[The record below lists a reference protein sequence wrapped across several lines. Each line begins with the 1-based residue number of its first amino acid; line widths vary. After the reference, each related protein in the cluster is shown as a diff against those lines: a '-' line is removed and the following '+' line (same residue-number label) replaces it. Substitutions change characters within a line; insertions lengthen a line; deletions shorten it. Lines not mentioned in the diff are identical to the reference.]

1 MLKILHV
8 EDHPVVREGTKLL
21 LRNAFDQL
29 VVGEAGTGKQALES
43 LRKEHWDVVILD
55 LSLPDIPGLDVL
67 KRAKRTKPGVPIL
80 VLSYYP
86 EEMYGARVLKAGA
99 AGYMHKGC
107 PAMELIDA
115 VHTVLQGG
123 AHISPSLAAHM
134 QAHAD
139 APAKG
144 ALSDREIEVLSLL
157 SQGETVSGIADTL
170 RLSVKTASTY
180 RARLLLK
187 LNLRTTADLIRHA
200 IEHRIQG

>member
-1 MLKILHV
+1 M
-8 EDHPVVREGTKLL
+8 REGTKALIWG
-21 LRNAFDQL
+21 AFGQP
-29 VVGEAGTGKQALES
+29 VMGEAGTGKQALES
-43 LRKEHWDVVILD
+43 LRKEHWDVIVLD
-55 LSLPDIPGLDVL
+55 LSLPDISGLDVL
-67 KRAKRTKPGVPIL
+67 KRAKRMKPDVPVL

-99 AGYMHKGC
+99 SGYVHKGR

-115 VHTVLQGG
+115 VRTVLQGS

-139 APAKG
+139 APAQG

-157 SQGETVSGIADTL
+157 SQGGTVSGIADAL
-170 RLSVKTASTY
+170 RLSVKTVSTY